1 MDKMPAWIDKLT
13 IRMTGLSHKMM
24 ARLTFFWVIRF
35 TLFGKMGPL
44 NDLMDPL
51 GGLIDPLGSPVDPV
65 VGQMT
70 LCAAILSLWLSGQSN
85 RLIERSD

>member
-1 MDKMPAWIDKLT
+1 
-13 IRMTGLSHKMM
+13 M
-24 ARLTFFWVIRF
+24 A
-35 TLFGKMGPL
+35 LFGKMGPL